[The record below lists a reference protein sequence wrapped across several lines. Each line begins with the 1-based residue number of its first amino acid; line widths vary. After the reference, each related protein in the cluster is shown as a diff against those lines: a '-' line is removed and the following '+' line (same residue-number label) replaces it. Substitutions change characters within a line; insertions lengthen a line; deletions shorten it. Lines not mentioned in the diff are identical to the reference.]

1 MVLCVKTNK
10 EKIRMDKIKFTTTFE
25 KELLKELKIQAVKEN
40 CSVSYLLEKLTKEY
54 LEKVSKK

>member
-1 MVLCVKTNK
+1 
-10 EKIRMDKIKFTTTFE
+10 MDKIKFTTTFE